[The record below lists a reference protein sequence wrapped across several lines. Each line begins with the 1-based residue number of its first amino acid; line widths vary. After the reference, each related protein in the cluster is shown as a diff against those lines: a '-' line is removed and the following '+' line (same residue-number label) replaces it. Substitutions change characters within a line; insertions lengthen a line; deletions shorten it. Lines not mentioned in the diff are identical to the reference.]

1 MKPAPKVKMLVKNG
15 RNWRFYSAHW
25 TNVTSGT
32 NRPAGAGPFG
42 PTGGSGGHNTH
53 LGERALNVGGVCVQR
68 QAPTPGGGQL
78 KPISCWQNFARV
90 FLHFLGP
97 KQLTTWT
104 HRSTFVFF
112 LKKIKWMKWRGA
124 GFVTHLQS
132 STTYVINVSIGR
144 SDQWNNGLV
153 QSKCCHWRCT
163 FNNFSHFRCP
173 IFFIIFWKLF

>member
-1 MKPAPKVKMLVKNG
+1 MDAASRQVIFKKLRGTSEFSLQIPSHYFFFISKQKIRMKPAQKVKMLVKNG

-90 FLHFLGP
+90 FLHFWAQNN
-97 KQLTTWT
+97 QLPGRTGQLL
-104 HRSTFVFF
+104 SFF
-112 LKKIKWMKWRGA
+112 
-124 GFVTHLQS
+124 
-132 STTYVINVSIGR
+132 
-144 SDQWNNGLV
+144 
-153 QSKCCHWRCT
+153 
-163 FNNFSHFRCP
+163 
-173 IFFIIFWKLF
+173 